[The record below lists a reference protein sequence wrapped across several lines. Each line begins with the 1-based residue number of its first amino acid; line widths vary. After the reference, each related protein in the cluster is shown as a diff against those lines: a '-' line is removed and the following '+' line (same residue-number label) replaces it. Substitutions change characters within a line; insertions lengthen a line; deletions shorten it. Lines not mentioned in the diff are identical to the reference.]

1 MILDVIL
8 ILIAFI
14 IIVASYKRGFLRSII
29 LIAGYVASIIVA
41 VVFSKLLS
49 PWIFNT
55 FMRNGIIENIN
66 GIVENTVGSANIPQV
81 ITEFFETLP
90 QFLISLIDMSFGGN
104 DTLVANIESSTN
116 GMIANIGTAIA
127 DVVIMPLIV
136 MLLQSILCIVIFL
149 ICLFIVK
156 GVSSLFKSFY
166 EVPILGKVNAVLGGV
181 IGIGI
186 AFVWLFI
193 LMIILKTIISFTG
206 NSLTYLNTE
215 VVEKTYIFKWLYQLK
230 FI

>member
-215 VVEKTYIFKWLYQLK
+215 IVEKTYIFKWLYQLK